1 VNGDIVNTVR
11 VDSTDGVAIAL
22 HHLSDSEPGS
32 LPAVLLSH
40 ATGFHGRCWIP
51 VAERLAGRF
60 DVWAHDHRGYGDSP
74 VTDDWTVR
82 WAAFGD
88 DALAAARH
96 VAAVSPNGRVFAAGH
111 SMGGA
116 TLVMAALREPTLFDG
131 IVAFEPI
138 IFPQSGFRPDD
149 MPPNPLAALT
159 RRRRATFASIDE
171 ARANFAS
178 KPPMSAFRADVLD
191 AYVLH
196 GFRPTNEGVTLKCNP
211 EHEARTYETGGGHET
226 WNSLASLAV
235 PLWVLGSPEQQ
246 YQPSAI
252 APRVAEQVRGA
263 HYEVWN
269 EVSHFGPMED
279 PDRFGEFVAACA
291 KTVVG

>member
-1 VNGDIVNTVR
+1 MNTVR
-11 VDSTDGVAIAL
+11 VESSDGISLAL
-22 HHLSDSEPGS
+22 HHLSDCEPGS
-32 LPAVLLSH
+32 LPVLLLSH

-51 VAERLAGRF
+51 VARRLEGRF
-60 DVWAHDHRGYGDSP
+60 DVWAHDHRGYGDSAVP
-74 VTDDWTVR
+74 DDWNVR
-82 WAAFGD
+82 WTAFGD

-96 VAAVSPNGRVFAAGH
+96 VATEVNHGPIVAAGH

-116 TLVMAALREPTLFDG
+116 TLVMAALREPALFRA

-149 MPPNPLAALT
+149 LPPNPLAALT

-178 KPPMSAFRADVLD
+178 KPPMSAFRSDALD
-191 AYVLH
+191 AYVVH
-196 GFRPTNEGVTLKCNP
+196 GFRPTVDGVTLKCNP

-226 WNSLASLAV
+226 WNLLPSLAV
-235 PLWVLGSPEQQ
+235 PLWVVGSPEQQ

-252 APRVAEQVRGA
+252 APRVAEQVPGA
-263 HYEVWN
+263 HYEAWN

-279 PDRFGEFVAACA
+279 PDRFADFIASCERTVA
-291 KTVVG
+291 GR